1 MIGWMADNRPTFG
14 TDCMVESIKLDFTPN
29 EIIRVGLEFF
39 EKENNLNGKLKR
51 YLNFIKKMRWR
62 KIFKVFNWRLVTIFL
77 KKKKRD

>member
-1 MIGWMADNRPTFG
+1 MVGWMADNRPAFG

-29 EIIRVGLEFF
+29 EIIRVGLEFL

-62 KIFKVFNWRLVTIFL
+62 KIFKVFNWRLVAIFL
-77 KKKKRD
+77 KKKRD